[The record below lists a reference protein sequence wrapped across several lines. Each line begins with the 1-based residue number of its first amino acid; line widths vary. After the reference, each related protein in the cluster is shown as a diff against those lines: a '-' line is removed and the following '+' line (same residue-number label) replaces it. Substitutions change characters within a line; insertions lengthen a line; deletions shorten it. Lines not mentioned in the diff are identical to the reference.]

1 MEMVEFADLKVNDRF
16 KMTKSTDMIVYD
28 VLVVEAPHTYDGQM
42 LRVKIAFE
50 DGSIGFVYG
59 FSTNDL
65 RKRS

>member
-28 VLVVEAPHTYDGQM
+28 VMVVEAPHTYDGQM
-42 LRVKIAFE
+42 LRVKIQFE
-50 DGSIGFVYG
+50 DGSTGYAYG
-59 FSTNDL
+59 RKSNDL